1 MLIFAFIHQT
11 STIMA
16 KKKKSTG
23 YDWSYSSFGGV
34 VRVNVRSG
42 EDIAHLGEL
51 DKKLWTVLSC
61 PTEGLE
67 FPSETLKLIDT
78 DGDGKIRV
86 DEIVAAA
93 NWLCKV
99 LKDKELLIKAP
110 DTLKLSDINTDV
122 PEGEKL
128 EKSARQILSNLKLQK
143 DDISVADTSDSV
155 AIFADT
161 AFNGDGVITEAS
173 AADDTLKG
181 VIKTIA
187 AQIGSTTD
195 RSGAEGVTAEQIEAF
210 YTALAD
216 YAAWQAAATPDIFP
230 FGDNTQAAL
239 DAADAIKT
247 KVSDFFMRC
256 KLIAFT
262 EAAAPAVDVSTDKI
276 SAISDHDLSGE
287 AQEIASYPL
296 ARPSKDGIL
305 LFDAIN
311 PAWKAKVD
319 AFRTLAGLDAKDG
332 INEAEWNEIVS
343 KFSAFSAWKDSKKGA
358 EVEALGLEEVK
369 KLIAADNKAA
379 LLELIASDKALEDE
393 ANSID
398 EVNKLT
404 HLVRDFYKLLKNYVV
419 FSDFYSP
426 DQNEMSVFEAGK
438 LYIDE
443 RCCRL
448 CVRVEDMGKHADM
461 AGLSGMFLLYCACT
475 SKTTGKSMNI
485 VAVMTDG
492 KTRNLR
498 PGTNGVF
505 YDRDGLDYDA
515 TIIKIVENP
524 ISIKQA
530 FWSPYVKFWNW
541 ITGLINKSAAEKD
554 AKSMENLQASATAA
568 PADAAA
574 KKQPFDIGKFAGI
587 FAAVGMAI
595 GLLGAAIAGIVTGI
609 AKLPWW
615 GILLL
620 IVGIMLLISGPSCFI
635 AWGKLRRRN
644 LGPVL
649 NANGWAINSNVIV
662 NIPFGRTL
670 TSIAKYPKLKLD
682 DPYKPKAPL
691 WWRICRWLLLALV
704 VAFCALFFTDNLK
717 CIGLPLH
724 KEKPAVE
731 QVEEPAPEAPAEAEA
746 EVEVPQE

>member
-1 MLIFAFIHQT
+1 
-11 STIMA
+11 MA
-16 KKKKSTG
+16 KKKKNTG
-23 YDWSYSSFGGV
+23 YEWNYCSFGGV
-34 VRVNVRSG
+34 VRVNVRNG

-61 PTEGLE
+61 PTQGLE
-67 FPSETLKLIDT
+67 FPTETLKLIDT

-93 NWLCKV
+93 NWLCSV

-122 PEGEKL
+122 PEGAKL
-128 EKSARQILSNLKLQK
+128 HKSALQILSNLKLEK
-143 DDISVADTSDSV
+143 DEISVADTSDSV
-155 AIFADT
+155 AIFAET

-173 AADDTLKG
+173 TQDAHLKD
-181 VIKTIA
+181 VIKAIA
-187 AQIGSTTD
+187 AHIGSAVD
-195 RSGAEGVTAEQIEAF
+195 RSGVDGVTAEQIEAF

-216 YAAWQAAATPDIFP
+216 YAAWQAAGTADVFP
-230 FGDNTQAAL
+230 FKEDTQAAMEAV
-239 DAADAIKT
+239 DALKT

-262 EAAAPAVDVSTDKI
+262 EAAAPAVDVSADKI

-296 ARPSKDGIL
+296 ARPAKDGL
-305 LFDAIN
+305 LRFDGIN
-311 PAWKAKVD
+311 PAWKDKVM
-319 AFRTLAGLDAKDG
+319 AMRKLVGL
-332 INEAEWNEIVS
+332 EAEEGIDEAGWNAICA
-343 KFSAFSAWKDSKKGA
+343 KFAPYIAWKDAKKGA
-358 EVEALGLEEVK
+358 EVEALGLDEIK
-369 KLIAADNKAA
+369 KLIAADDKAA
-379 LLELIASDKALEDE
+379 LLELVASDKALEDE

-404 HLVRDFYKLLKNYVV
+404 HLVRDFYKLLKNYVI

-426 DQNEMSVFEAGK
+426 DLKQMAVFEAGK

-515 TIIKIVENP
+515 TIVRVVENP
-524 ISIKQA
+524 LSIKQA
-530 FWSPYVKFWNW
+530 FWAPYVKFWNW

-554 AKSMENLQASATAA
+554 AKAMEGLQNGAAAA

-595 GLLGAAIAGIVTGI
+595 GLLGAAIAGIIAGI

-615 GILLL
+615 
-620 IVGIMLLISGPSCFI
+620 
-635 AWGKLRRRN
+635 
-644 LGPVL
+644 
-649 NANGWAINSNVIV
+649 
-662 NIPFGRTL
+662 
-670 TSIAKYPKLKLD
+670 
-682 DPYKPKAPL
+682 
-691 WWRICRWLLLALV
+691 
-704 VAFCALFFTDNLK
+704 
-717 CIGLPLH
+717 
-724 KEKPAVE
+724 
-731 QVEEPAPEAPAEAEA
+731 
-746 EVEVPQE
+746 

>member
-1 MLIFAFIHQT
+1 
-11 STIMA
+11 MA

-731 QVEEPAPEAPAEAEA
+731 QVEEAAPEAPAEPEA

>member
-1 MLIFAFIHQT
+1 
-11 STIMA
+11 MA
-16 KKKKSTG
+16 KKKKNTG
-23 YDWSYSSFGGV
+23 YEWNYCSFGGV
-34 VRVNVRSG
+34 VRVNVRNG

-61 PTEGLE
+61 PTQGLE
-67 FPSETLKLIDT
+67 FPTETLKLIDT
-78 DGDGKIRV
+78 DCDGKIRV

-93 NWLCKV
+93 NWLCSV

-122 PEGEKL
+122 PEGAKL
-128 EKSARQILSNLKLQK
+128 HKSALQILSNLKLEK
-143 DDISVADTSDSV
+143 DEISVADTSDSV
-155 AIFADT
+155 AIFAET

-173 AADDTLKG
+173 TQDAHLKD
-181 VIKTIA
+181 VIKAIA
-187 AQIGSTTD
+187 AHIGSAVD
-195 RSGAEGVTAEQIEAF
+195 RSGVDGVTAEQIEAF

-216 YAAWQAAATPDIFP
+216 YAAWQAAGTADVFP
-230 FGDNTQAAL
+230 FKEDTQAAMEAV
-239 DAADAIKT
+239 DALKT

-262 EAAAPAVDVSTDKI
+262 EAAAPAVDVSADKI

-296 ARPSKDGIL
+296 ARPAKDGL
-305 LFDAIN
+305 LRFDGIN
-311 PAWKAKVD
+311 PAWKDKVM
-319 AFRTLAGLDAKDG
+319 AMRKLVGL
-332 INEAEWNEIVS
+332 EAEEGIDEAGWNAICA
-343 KFSAFSAWKDSKKGA
+343 KFAPYIAWKDAKKGA
-358 EVEALGLEEVK
+358 EVEALGLDEIK
-369 KLIAADNKAA
+369 KLIAADDKAA
-379 LLELIASDKALEDE
+379 LLELVASDKALEDE

-404 HLVRDFYKLLKNYVV
+404 HLVRDFYKLLKNYVI

-426 DQNEMSVFEAGK
+426 DLKQMAVFEAGK

-515 TIIKIVENP
+515 TIVRVVENP
-524 ISIKQA
+524 LSIKQA
-530 FWSPYVKFWNW
+530 FWAPYVKFWNW

-554 AKSMENLQASATAA
+554 AKTELLQPQLT
-568 PADAAA
+568 
-574 KKQPFDIGKFAGI
+574 
-587 FAAVGMAI
+587 
-595 GLLGAAIAGIVTGI
+595 
-609 AKLPWW
+609 
-615 GILLL
+615 
-620 IVGIMLLISGPSCFI
+620 
-635 AWGKLRRRN
+635 LRPRSS
-644 LGPVL
+644 L
-649 NANGWAINSNVIV
+649 
-662 NIPFGRTL
+662 
-670 TSIAKYPKLKLD
+670 SI
-682 DPYKPKAPL
+682 
-691 WWRICRWLLLALV
+691 
-704 VAFCALFFTDNLK
+704 
-717 CIGLPLH
+717 
-724 KEKPAVE
+724 
-731 QVEEPAPEAPAEAEA
+731 
-746 EVEVPQE
+746 

>member
-1 MLIFAFIHQT
+1 
-11 STIMA
+11 MA
-16 KKKKSTG
+16 KKKKNTG
-23 YDWSYSSFGGV
+23 YEWNYCSFGGV
-34 VRVNVRSG
+34 VRVNVRNG

-61 PTEGLE
+61 PTQGLE
-67 FPSETLKLIDT
+67 FPTETLKLIDT

-93 NWLCKV
+93 NWLCSV

-122 PEGEKL
+122 PEGAKL
-128 EKSARQILSNLKLQK
+128 HKSALQILSNLKLEK
-143 DDISVADTSDSV
+143 DEISVADTSDSV
-155 AIFADT
+155 AIFAET

-173 AADDTLKG
+173 TQDAHLKD
-181 VIKTIA
+181 VIKAIA
-187 AQIGSTTD
+187 AHIGSAVD
-195 RSGAEGVTAEQIEAF
+195 RSGVDGVTAEQIEAF

-216 YAAWQAAATPDIFP
+216 YAAWQAAGTADVFP
-230 FGDNTQAAL
+230 FKEDTQAAMEAV
-239 DAADAIKT
+239 DALKT

-262 EAAAPAVDVSTDKI
+262 EAAAPAVDVSADKI

-296 ARPSKDGIL
+296 ARP
-305 LFDAIN
+305 
-311 PAWKAKVD
+311 
-319 AFRTLAGLDAKDG
+319 AKDG
-332 INEAEWNEIVS
+332 LLRFDGINH
-343 KFSAFSAWKDSKKGA
+343 AWKDKVMAMRKLVGLEAEEGIDEAGWNAICAKFAPYIAWKDAKKGA
-358 EVEALGLEEVK
+358 EVEALGLDEIK
-369 KLIAADNKAA
+369 KLIAADDKAA
-379 LLELIASDKALEDE
+379 LLELVASDKALEDE

-404 HLVRDFYKLLKNYVV
+404 HLVRDFYKLLKNYVI

-426 DQNEMSVFEAGK
+426 DLKQMAVFEAGK

-515 TIIKIVENP
+515 TIVRVVENP
-524 ISIKQA
+524 LSIKQA
-530 FWSPYVKFWNW
+530 FWAPYVKFWNW

-554 AKSMENLQASATAA
+554 AKAMEGLQNGAAAA

-595 GLLGAAIAGIVTGI
+595 GLLGAAIAGIIAGI

-615 GILLL
+615 GFILIIL
-620 IVGIMLLISGPSCFI
+620 GIMLLISGPSCFI

-670 TSIAKYPKLKLD
+670 TSIAKYPKMKLE

-691 WWRICRWLLLALV
+691 WWRILRLVLLALV
-704 VAFCALFFTDNLK
+704 IAFCALFFTDNLK
-717 CIGLPLH
+717 CIGLPFH
-724 KEKPAVE
+724 KEKAPVE
-731 QVEEPAPEAPAEAEA
+731 QVEEAPEAAEQDAVVEDVVSAE
-746 EVEVPQE
+746 EE

>member
-1 MLIFAFIHQT
+1 
-11 STIMA
+11 MA

-296 ARPSKDGIL
+296 ARPSKDGVL

-530 FWSPYVKFWNW
+530 FWSPYV
-541 ITGLINKSAAEKD
+541 NKSAAEKD

-731 QVEEPAPEAPAEAEA
+731 QVGEAAPEAPAESEA

>member
-1 MLIFAFIHQT
+1 
-11 STIMA
+11 MA

-426 DQNEMSVFEAGK
+426 DQKRMAVFEAGK

-731 QVEEPAPEAPAEAEA
+731 QVEEAAPEAPAESEA